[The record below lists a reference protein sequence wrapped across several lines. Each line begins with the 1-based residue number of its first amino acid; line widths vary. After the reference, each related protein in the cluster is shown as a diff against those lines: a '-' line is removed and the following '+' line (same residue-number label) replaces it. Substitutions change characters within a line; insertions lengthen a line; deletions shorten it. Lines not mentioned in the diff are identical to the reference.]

1 MLTKPLTLLLL
12 LLLLLLLFTRTSS
25 EPCGNKCGS
34 LQIKYPFGTG
44 PGCGDPHFQ
53 PYITCNPQ
61 QQQLTLSTHTGCYPV
76 TSIDYATQLLR
87 IADPTMSTCTC
98 TRPSRGF
105 GLDWDAPF
113 SFHHSTV
120 FALLD
125 CNNASFSSSSS
136 SSADHHFPMCDME
149 GADICT
155 FLYSCEA
162 VGRLSLPVSSCCVYA
177 PVDLGPAFEMD
188 LGKLG
193 CGSYSAVYGYN
204 GQQSNPQVWDYGIAI
219 NYKFNYANDYPGRCA
234 SCEKS
239 NGVCGYDVGP
249 AGTFLCNCPG
259 GVNTSTDCYYGQSW
273 SSTGTL
279 AAFSLTWFWFVGIS
293 AFV

>member
-1 MLTKPLTLLLL
+1 MINKPFTL

-25 EPCGNKCGS
+25 EPCGNKCGN

-44 PGCGDPHFQ
+44 PGCGDPRFQ

-61 QQQLTLSTHTGCYPV
+61 HQQLTLSTHTGCYPV
-76 TSIDYATQLLR
+76 TSIDYSTQLLR
-87 IADPTMSTCTC
+87 ISDPTMSTCSC

-120 FALLD
+120 FTLLD
-125 CNNASFSSSSS
+125 CNNNSNSSI
-136 SSADHHFPMCDME
+136 HFPMCDLE
-149 GADICT
+149 GADDVCT
-155 FLYSCEA
+155 FLCSCEA
-162 VGRLSLPVSSCCVYA
+162 ADRLSLPVSSCCVYA

-193 CGSYSAVYGYN
+193 CGSYSAVYR
-204 GQQSNPQVWDYGIAI
+204 SNDPQAWDYGIGI
-219 NYKFNYANDYPGRCA
+219 DYKFNYANDYPANCA

-239 NGVCGYDVGP
+239 NGVCGYEVGP
-249 AGTFLCNCPG
+249 AGSFLCNCPG
-259 GVNTSTDCYYGQSW
+259 GVNTSTDCYFGQSW
-273 SSTGTL
+273 SGAGSL
-279 AAFSLTWFWFVGIS
+279 AAFSLRWLWFVVIW